1 VHTSRPLKGSWS
13 QLQICIPRPRHW
25 SRKRWN
31 NRDEFS
37 YKESKKVG
45 NCLYAFNLD
54 FSPWTLYSR
63 YNLCMCS
70 HGSCKIC
77 QKKCWQRICTPVP
90 YIWSHGQTC
99 KISQPCADE
108 AACKFQTHSHL
119 WSLTDDIIPHL
130 VGKHHVLLD
139 ENFLH
144 HLIHLCTDHIS
155 NCFIK
160 GMNLVP
166 KNHITCAD
174 TSSLLNLCTTKT
186 YLHARTRAHTHT
198 LIQS

>member
-1 VHTSRPLKGSWS
+1 
-13 QLQICIPRPRHW
+13 
-25 SRKRWN
+25 
-31 NRDEFS
+31 
-37 YKESKKVG
+37 VG

-54 FSPWTLYSR
+54 FSLWSLNSR
-63 YNLCMCS
+63 YNLHMCS

-77 QKKCWQRICTPVP
+77 QNQR
-90 YIWSHGQTC
+90 SHGQTC
-99 KISQPCADE
+99 KISQQCADE
-108 AACKFQTHSHL
+108 AVCNFETHSHL

-139 ENFLH
+139 ENLLY

-174 TSSLLNLCTTKT
+174 ASSLLHLCTTKT
-186 YLHARTRAHTHT
+186 EIYLHTHT
-198 LIQS
+198 HTHTHTHKYDHNKPDRKNQAI

>member
-1 VHTSRPLKGSWS
+1 MK
-13 QLQICIPRPRHW
+13 RH
-25 SRKRWN
+25 K
-31 NRDEFS
+31 FS
-37 YKESKKVG
+37 YKENKKVG

-54 FSPWTLYSR
+54 FSPWPEYSR
-63 YNLCMCS
+63 YNLRMCS
-70 HGSCKIC
+70 LGSCKIC

-90 YIWSHGQTC
+90 YVF
-99 KISQPCADE
+99 E
-108 AACKFQTHSHL
+108 AMARHVKYLNHVLMKQYVKFQTHSHL

-139 ENFLH
+139 ENLLH

-166 KNHITCAD
+166 KNHISCAD
-174 TSSLLNLCTTKT
+174 ASSLLHLCTTKT
-186 YLHARTRAHTHT
+186 DIYLRTRARVHTH
-198 LIQS
+198 IHNHNKPDRENQAI